1 MENSDGKCEDM
12 PIDDKLEDSDYE
24 MATDEAD
31 IIDECINVG
40 QQFSLLVVL
49 ASLTI
54 PSDYFHHDDHHPET
68 TAALFVFGDSLVDP
82 GNNNYINTTTGSL
95 CDGPV
100 IPDFIP
106 DFIAEYAKLPFLP
119 PCLRIGYQY
128 QLAYGT
134 NFASGG
140 AGALVETFPGLVIDL
155 QKQLWYFKEVKK
167 QLRLNLGKRGAKQIV
182 SNSVYLFHIGV
193 NDYVNYFTNSR
204 TFKSSKPEDYVK
216 IKVMSSV
223 LS

>member
-40 QQFSLLVVL
+40 QQFSW
-49 ASLTI
+49 
-54 PSDYFHHDDHHPET
+54 
-68 TAALFVFGDSLVDP
+68 
-82 GNNNYINTTTGSL
+82 SL